1 MRGSDGVTGW
11 IERSG
16 NGDLPSPEGLARAWV
31 GLITRPRQ
39 FFREDVEPDR
49 HLPALAF
56 AMLVVAISETLRLA
70 LVPDAHP
77 VFGGLAVPSALLW
90 LVAVV
95 LVVTPIVLA
104 LVTAVQTL
112 LVKAFVDDPGD
123 PTETAQIVAYATA
136 PCVLAGVPIPE
147 VTALVVI
154 WGTVLLAI
162 GVSEVHGPWFEPA
175 LALSAIPSAIVFGFG
190 FRGIG
195 AVETL
200 LRQWYI
206 I

>member
-1 MRGSDGVTGW
+1 MRGSDGATGW
-11 IERSG
+11 LERSG
-16 NGDLPSPEGLARAWV
+16 EGGLPSPGGLARTWV
-31 GLITRPRQ
+31 ELIVRPRQ
-39 FFREDVEPDR
+39 FFREGVEPDR
-49 HLPALAF
+49 HVPALAF
-56 AMLVVAISETLRLA
+56 AMLVVAVSETLRLV

-90 LVAVV
+90 LAVVV
-95 LVVTPIVLA
+95 LVGTPIALA

-112 LVKAFVDDPGD
+112 LLKPFVDDPGD
-123 PTETAQIVAYATA
+123 PTETVQIVAYATA

-147 VTALVVI
+147 VTALVAL
-154 WGTVLLAI
+154 WGAVLLALGI
-162 GVSEVHGPWFEPA
+162 SEVHGPWFEPA
-175 LALSAIPSAIVFGFG
+175 LALSAIPSAIVFGVG
-190 FRGIG
+190 FRGFA

>member
-1 MRGSDGVTGW
+1 MRGSDGATRW

-16 NGDLPSPEGLARAWV
+16 ENELPSPEGLARAWV
-31 GLITRPRQ
+31 GLIVRPRQ
-39 FFREDVEPDR
+39 FFREGIEPGR

-56 AMLVVAISETLRLA
+56 AMLVVAVSETLRLA
-70 LVPDAHP
+70 LVTDAHP
-77 VFGGLAVPSALLW
+77 VFEGLVLPSALLW
-90 LVAVV
+90 LAVAV
-95 LVVTPIVLA
+95 LVVTPVVLA

-112 LVKAFVDDPGD
+112 LLKPFVEDPGD

-136 PCVLAGVPIPE
+136 PCVLAGAPIPE
-147 VTALVVI
+147 LTALVAI
-154 WGTVLLAI
+154 WGTILLAI
-162 GVSEVHGPWFEPA
+162 GVSEIHGPWFEPA

-190 FRGIG
+190 FRGFS